1 MDEDIDKNSTLAL
14 FDFDGTITN
23 KDSLFDFLK
32 FSVGSTDYYVK
43 LFLLIPVF
51 LKFFIGK
58 ISNSQAKEKVFK
70 FFYKD
75 WPIDKF
81 QKVSNN
87 YSLSQINL
95 IVKKS
100 AVEKIEWHKKNN
112 HQIIIV
118 SASIENYLEEWCR
131 QNQLELLGT
140 KLEILENKITGKFI
154 TPNCN
159 GEEKVKRIQNK
170 INLSEFNL
178 IYAYGNSK
186 GDLPML
192 NLADFK
198 YYKNFK

>member
-1 MDEDIDKNSTLAL
+1 MDEDIDKNSILAL

-51 LKFFIGK
+51 LKFFMGK

-87 YSLSQINL
+87 YSLNKINL

-159 GEEKVKRIQNK
+159 GEEKVKRIQNR